1 MKRQPTTR
9 IFAMILA
16 VILLLSAM
24 ITPALADSEN
34 NVVIKL
40 HYHRPDG
47 EYADWSVW
55 FWNFGQ
61 EGKDIP
67 FVEEDGEMVATFQ
80 VDPAATKVGFIVKLP
95 NWAAKDVNEDQFID
109 VTTYSSGTV
118 HVYVESG
125 VKGYEVVLGDDVKSG
140 IKLTSVSYR
149 EGQTYVGIQLTAS
162 IGDGKDAFAINGPEG
177 PVTITSTNAM
187 GSYYTVHFEEPL
199 DLFSVYTLIYEG
211 SEYKISMP
219 NVYSSDGFESEYT
232 YTGDDLGAV
241 WTADK
246 TTFRVWA
253 PTAKEV
259 AVNLYRTG
267 DPDAEDLIETIDMIL
282 AENGTWVAEKAGDLN
297 GTYYTYSVTVGTGTN
312 EACDPYARATGVNGK
327 RAMVIDL
334 DSTDPAGWENDH
346 DPNGELNI
354 TDVVL
359 YELHVRDLSI
369 DESSGIQNKG
379 KYLGLIET
387 GTTNSQGIPTGL
399 DHIKNLGITHLHL
412 LPVYDYG
419 SVDESRLDIPQFN
432 WGYDPVN
439 YNVPEGSYSTDP
451 FNGEVRVR
459 EFKQMVKGLHDNG
472 ISVVMDVVYNH
483 VYSAGDFCFN
493 KIVPGYFSRIG
504 ENGAYSNGSGC
515 GNDTASERSMVRK
528 YIVDSVLY
536 WVEEY
541 HIDGFRFDLVG
552 LIDTETINEIIEEV
566 HKTHPNVI
574 FYGEG
579 WTMTTNVTKKG
590 YTMTTQQN
598 SAETPE
604 FAFFSDTLRDTLK
617 GSVFNDYE
625 RGYVSG
631 ALTYAGRIHSCFLG
645 KPGWTSSPSQ
655 NVNYAS
661 CHDNL
666 SLFDKLATSNGSDTL
681 EDRIKMN
688 NLAAAIYMT
697 SQGIPFMQAGE
708 EMLRSKPLADGT
720 FDHNSYASPDSVNS
734 IKWDNLND
742 EAYMAVY
749 NYYKGLIAFRKAHPA
764 LRMMTEAEVKDN
776 ITGIADL
783 DTNVTAFHIKAGANG
798 DNSHG
803 IFVIFNPNKEQT
815 TVTLP
820 DGLWNIYI
828 TGKEAGTTV
837 LGTASGSVAVA
848 PISAVVLVLDEEPPA
863 PTEPGPTEPSPTVIP
878 TEAPTT
884 EAPVDPPAEQPKE
897 PVDYYN
903 YILIGV
909 AVLILIVGEIAV
921 RIIKKKQ

>member
-1 MKRQPTTR
+1 MKNRSLSR
-9 IFAMILA
+9 FLA
-16 VILLLSAM
+16 LLL
-24 ITPALADSEN
+24 ALVLLLGLVVPVMADSTG
-34 NVVIKL
+34 VTIKL

-47 EYADWSVW
+47 NYADWSVW

-61 EGKDIP
+61 EGVDVP
-67 FVEEDGEMVATFQ
+67 FSEENGDMVATFQ

-109 VTTYSSGTV
+109 VSTYSSGTV

-125 VKGYEVVLGDDVKSG
+125 VKGYEIVLGDDVESG
-140 IKLTSVSYR
+140 IKLTSVTYK
-149 EGQTYVGIQLTAS
+149 EGQTYMGIQLTGS
-162 IGDGKDAFAINGPEG
+162 IGDGKDAFTVNGPDG
-177 PVTITSTNAM
+177 PVAITSVNAM
-187 GSYYTVHFEEPL
+187 GSYYTVYFEGPL
-199 DLFSVYTLIYEG
+199 DLFSVYTLIYDG
-211 SEYKISMP
+211 AEYKISMP
-219 NVYSSDGFESEYT
+219 NVYSTNSFEAEYT
-232 YTGDDLGAV
+232 YEGDDLGAV
-241 WTADK
+241 WTAEK

-253 PTAKEV
+253 PTAKSV
-259 AVNLYRTG
+259 KVNLYRSG
-267 DPDAEDLIETIDMIL
+267 DPGADDLLESVDMTP
-282 AENGTWVAEKAGDLN
+282 AENGTWVAEKNGDFN
-297 GTYYTYSVTVGTGTN
+297 GTYYTYSVTVGSTTK
-312 EACDPYARATGVNGK
+312 EACDPYARAVGVNGK

-334 DSTDPAGWENDH
+334 DSTDPEGWENDT
-346 DPNGELNI
+346 DPHAGINI
-354 TDVVL
+354 TDAVI

-369 DESSGIQNKG
+369 DERSGIQNKG

-399 DHIKNLGITHLHL
+399 DHIKDLGITHLHL

-419 SVDESRLDIPQFN
+419 SVDETKLDTPQFN

-439 YNVPEGSYSTDP
+439 YNVPEGSYATDP
-451 FNGEVRVR
+451 YNGAVRVR
-459 EFKQMVKGLHDNG
+459 EFKQMVQGLHDNG

-483 VYSAGDFCFN
+483 VHSAGDFCFN
-493 KIVPGYFSRIG
+493 QIVPGYFSRIN

-515 GNDTASERSMVRK
+515 GNDTATERSMVRK

-552 LIDTETINEIIEEV
+552 LIDTVTINEIMEEV

-579 WTMTTNVTKKG
+579 WTMSTNVTKDG

-598 SAETPE
+598 AAEAPG

-631 ALTYAGRIHSCFLG
+631 ALTLTAKIQSCFKG
-645 KPGWTSSPSQ
+645 KPSWCPSPSQ
-655 NVNYAS
+655 SVNYAS

-666 SLFDKLATSNGSDTL
+666 SLFDKLATSNENDTL

-688 NLAAAIYMT
+688 NLAATIYIT

-734 IKWDNLND
+734 IKWDHLND
-742 EAYMAVY
+742 DTYMSVY

-764 LRMMTEAEVKDN
+764 LRMMSAEDVKAN
-776 ITGIADL
+776 ITGISGL
-783 DTNVTAFHIKAGANG
+783 DSNVTAFHIAGGANG
-798 DNSHG
+798 DDSHV
-803 IFVIFNPNKEQT
+803 IFVIFNPNREQT
-815 TVTLP
+815 TVELP
-820 DGLWNIYI
+820 EGLWNIYI
-828 TGKEAGTTV
+828 NGKEAGTTV

-848 PISAVVLVLDEEPPA
+848 PISAMVLVLDEQPQVPTEPA
-863 PTEPGPTEPSPTVIP
+863 PTDPAPTVIP
-878 TEAPTT
+878 TAEPTEPTVPT
-884 EAPVDPPAEQPKE
+884 EEPKSDA
-897 PVDYYN
+897 DYTAV
-903 YILIGV
+903 ILAGV
-909 AVLILIVGEIAV
+909 LVILAGAAFLFL
-921 RIIKKKQ
+921 KKK